1 MRDSPN
7 VWGCLFLTTRILSA
21 IYLTRTALVEVAQ
34 DEISYSL
41 NTINHKSRKHLNRD
55 NQMYI

>member
-1 MRDSPN
+1 MCGAVFFN
-7 VWGCLFLTTRILSA
+7 NTFFSA
-21 IYLTRTALVEVAQ
+21 IYLKRTALVKVAQ